1 MPASPLSILDRL
13 TGVKAGFDPGRTRR
27 NQVLADVRNLL
38 NTRRAAEQVPKELK
52 YSRTSI
58 LTYGLPD
65 FSAMTIASSVDKNVI
80 RKEIEQA
87 IKNFE
92 PRLDRARVSE
102 ADDEKKPDGEKKDL
116 TGVLHFSIEAILL
129 HEDGDRETIIF
140 ETHHDPRSRKFNID
154 VS

>member
-38 NTRRAAEQVPKELK
+38 NTRRAAEPVPKELK

-102 ADDEKKPDGEKKDL
+102 PDDKEDGKKDL

-129 HEDGDRETIIF
+129 HEDGDRETIVF
-140 ETHHDPRSRKFNID
+140 ETHLDPRSRKFNID
-154 VS
+154 AS

>member
-13 TGVKAGFDPGRTRR
+13 TGVKAGFDPARTRR
-27 NQVLADVRNLL
+27 NQVLSDVRNLL
-38 NTRRAAEQVPKELK
+38 NTRRAAEPVPKELK
-52 YSRTSI
+52 YSLTSI

-92 PRLDRARVSE
+92 PRLDRARVSDPQ
-102 ADDEKKPDGEKKDL
+102 DDEKDV

-129 HEDGDRETIIF
+129 HEDGDRETIVF
-140 ETHHDPRSRKFNID
+140 ETHLDPRSRKFNID
-154 VS
+154 AS